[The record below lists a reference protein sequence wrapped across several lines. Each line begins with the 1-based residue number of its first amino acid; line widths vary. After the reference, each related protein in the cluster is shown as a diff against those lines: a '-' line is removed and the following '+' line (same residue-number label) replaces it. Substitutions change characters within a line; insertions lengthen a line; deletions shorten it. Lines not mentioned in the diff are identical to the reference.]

1 MKLGIFGGSF
11 DPVHNGHVNVA
22 KDFLSSFA
30 LDKLLIIPTGIH
42 PRKPVDAN
50 DDPQKRIEMCR
61 LAFKGINKI
70 EVSDIEVRRKEKS
83 YTVLTLRELKKNGDE
98 LYLLC
103 GTDMLLSIERWYCF
117 EEILALCTLVCVRR
131 KNDDGIQFIGAVEK
145 LKKYRDAKIATLEAD
160 ITEISSS
167 DIRSRIRLGE
177 SVDSMI
183 PENVYDYITLNKLY
197 QG

>member
-1 MKLGIFGGSF
+1 MRYRYVAIYREMVLFRG
-11 DPVHNGHVNVA
+11 DPR
-22 KDFLSSFA
+22 
-30 LDKLLIIPTGIH
+30 T
-42 PRKPVDAN
+42 
-50 DDPQKRIEMCR
+50 
-61 LAFKGINKI
+61 
-70 EVSDIEVRRKEKS
+70 
-83 YTVLTLRELKKNGDE
+83 
-98 LYLLC
+98 
-103 GTDMLLSIERWYCF
+103 
-117 EEILALCTLVCVRR
+117 CTLVCVRR

-183 PENVYDYITLNKLY
+183 PKNVYDYITLNKLY